1 MTKKVKKWHPA
12 WRIGSENVYAQKTFK
27 ALEKI
32 GLKVEVDYSKPGNDG
47 SMTCGLHGIPTIMY
61 CPADEDFCHQEK
73 ESVSVKEI
81 EDALDAYIS
90 IFTEIYGIDIKEFD
104 E

>member
-1 MTKKVKKWHPA
+1 MIDLKGQSVT
-12 WRIGSENVYAQKTFK
+12 
-27 ALEKI
+27 KI
-32 GLKVEVDYSKPGNDG
+32 GDTGQNSVLEPVSY
-47 SMTCGLHGIPTIMY
+47 THL
-61 CPADEDFCHQEK
+61 CHQEK

-90 IFTEIYGIDIKEFD
+90 ILTEIYGIDLKEFD